1 MIFIET
7 SAMKA
12 HKISKTSD
20 GKCLMNGF
28 LILKWKYC
36 AATINN
42 PIRIAGIAT
51 KAGNQ
56 IPATKSVARE
66 TFAAPTNV
74 RVRSLSPNCLNSL
87 IITSY
92 LKIQT

>member
-1 MIFIET
+1 MMFRET
-7 SAMKA
+7 NAMKI

-36 AATINN
+36 AATMNN
-42 PIRIAGIAT
+42 PISIAGIAT
-51 KAGNQ
+51 KPGHQ
-56 IPATKSVARE
+56 IPATSNVAKE
-66 TFAAPTNV
+66 TLTAPTNV

-92 LKIQT
+92 LNIQT

>member
-1 MIFIET
+1 MISSPTNAIK
-7 SAMKA
+7 MLR
-12 HKISKTSD
+12 ISNTSD
-20 GKCLMNGF
+20 GKCLMKGF

-42 PIRIAGIAT
+42 PISIAGIAT
-51 KAGNQ
+51 KVGNQ
-56 IPATKSVARE
+56 IPATIKVATE
-66 TFAAPTNV
+66 IFAAPTKV
-74 RVRSLSPNCLNSL
+74 LVKSLNPNCLNSL